1 MRRERGL
8 KSPLAPLC
16 QRGEPLTKMSLF
28 PHFVK
33 GGLGGISRSIST
45 KRECGIALIT
55 VLLIVALAVSTA
67 AFMAWQQQLEV
78 RRMENLRDQAQA
90 GAIARAAVDWAR
102 AILADD
108 ARDNNVDHLDENW
121 ATALKVLPVEQGQI
135 AGGITDQQGLF
146 NLNNLS
152 RGEEDIAAFRRL
164 LNLLRLPTELAD
176 AAADWVDANTELRQP
191 GGAEDAYYLSLEP
204 PYRAAN
210 RPLSGVDGL
219 FRVKGFDRET
229 VEKLRPFVTALPQP
243 TPVNVNTAPAEVLAA
258 FFPELTLE
266 SAQAMVEVR
275 KKNYFKDQADFRG
288 RMPAGQSNQMRD
300 TIFSVNSNYFLV
312 TGRASF
318 GRVRLGW
325 QALLQR
331 RGNAW
336 PVVLWR
342 KVL

>member
-1 MRRERGL
+1 MRRERG
-8 KSPLAPLC
+8 
-16 QRGEPLTKMSLF
+16 
-28 PHFVK
+28 V
-33 GGLGGISRSIST
+33 
-45 KRECGIALIT
+45 ALIA
-55 VLLIVALAVSTA
+55 VILVVALATSTA

-90 GAIARAAVDWAR
+90 SAIAHAAVDWAR

-108 ARDNNVDHLDENW
+108 ARDNNVDHLGEDW

-152 RGEEDIAAFRRL
+152 RSEEDIAVFRRL
-164 LNLLRLPTELAD
+164 LDILRLPTELAD
-176 AAADWVDANTELRQP
+176 VAADWVDANAEPRLP
-191 GGAEDAYYLSLEP
+191 GGTEDMYYLSLEP

-219 FRVKGFDRET
+219 YRLKGFDHET

-243 TPVNVNTAPAEVLAA
+243 TPVNVNTAPPEVLAA
-258 FFPELTLE
+258 LFPDLPLE
-266 SAQAMVEVR
+266 SAKEMVETR

-288 RMPAGQSNQMRD
+288 RMPAGQSGQMRD
-300 TIFSVNSNYFLV
+300 TVFSVNSSYFLV

-318 GRVRLGW
+318 GRVRSGW
-325 QALLQR
+325 QVLLER
-331 RGNAW
+331 RGNGW
-336 PVVLWR
+336 PLVVWR
-342 KVL
+342 KAL